1 MKAAYLE
8 RDGDAFVPDAVAQGG
23 WGPTV
28 GGQVVGGLL
37 ARAVEEQV
45 RDAEMQ
51 PARLTVDIM
60 RRVALEP
67 MHVTA
72 HAVRTGRRMSAVDAT
87 VSQGGEAVARASALF
102 LRRSESPA
110 DEVWSTPVTMP
121 PPPEAPDADYD
132 DNPMF
137 IRGYG
142 RNGDHGG
149 AGVEWQHLGPKYAW
163 VCEVRPLV
171 GGEEP
176 SPFVRAAM
184 AVDVTATVTNF
195 GPAGLK
201 YINADYTMSL
211 TRLPEGPF
219 VGLAAITHYAN
230 AGVATG
236 TASLFD
242 ARGPI
247 GSSMSTAIANPNFLA
262 AGSYHADSLNK

>member
-1 MKAAYLE
+1 
-8 RDGDAFVPDAVAQGG
+8 
-23 WGPTV
+23 
-28 GGQVVGGLL
+28 
-37 ARAVEEQV
+37 
-45 RDAEMQ
+45 
-51 PARLTVDIM
+51 
-60 RRVALEP
+60 
-67 MHVTA
+67 
-72 HAVRTGRRMSAVDAT
+72 
-87 VSQGGEAVARASALF
+87 
-102 LRRSESPA
+102 
-110 DEVWSTPVTMP
+110 
-121 PPPEAPDADYD
+121 
-132 DNPMF
+132 
-137 IRGYG
+137 
-142 RNGDHGG
+142 
-149 AGVEWQHLGPKYAW
+149 
-163 VCEVRPLV
+163 
-171 GGEEP
+171 
-176 SPFVRAAM
+176 M